1 MHNLA
6 TPPPPLL
13 RTGIPRPAS
22 LPAPPRRARDQT
34 RHHGIPTDH
43 RPRSPNVLASA
54 ATDQQMSPSIE
65 PPRVPVVQPCRSCIT
80 VPDPAK
86 RTHTAVFPCTKT
98 IRRLHAGFTT
108 CAAVCCVSCVMMNHA
123 RHVCMCAADAP
134 SLSERLIGRIQVVPT
149 ERWNDATTASLPSSP
164 DT

>member
-43 RPRSPNVLASA
+43 RPRSPIVLASA
-54 ATDQQMSPSIE
+54 ATDQQMSLSIE
-65 PPRVPVVQPCRSCIT
+65 PQRVPVVQPCRSCIT

-98 IRRLHAGFTT
+98 THRLHAGLTA
-108 CAAVCCVSCVMMNHA
+108 CACSLLRVLRHDESCASCV
-123 RHVCMCAADAP
+123 HVCSRCALAEREAYRPHP
-134 SLSERLIGRIQVVPT
+134 SGPDGTMERRHDRKPPIIT
-149 ERWNDATTASLPSSP
+149 
-164 DT
+164 